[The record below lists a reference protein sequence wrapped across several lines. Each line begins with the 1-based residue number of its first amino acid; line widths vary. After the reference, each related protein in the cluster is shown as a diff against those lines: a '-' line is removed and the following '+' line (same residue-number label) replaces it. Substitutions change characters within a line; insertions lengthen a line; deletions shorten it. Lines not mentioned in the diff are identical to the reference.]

1 MSLIV
6 ALYAIKLAAR
16 QTKSPKYS
24 YGWQRA
30 EILGALINGV
40 FLLALCLSIFL
51 EAVQRFFE
59 PQGILAY
66 ALCSGL
72 IASYF
77 TTCVDSCGRQCRT
90 RVESYWIGIIP
101 RSWPRGSCTFKW
113 E

>member
-16 QTKSPKYS
+16 QTTSPKYS

-59 PQGILAY
+59 PQ
-66 ALCSGL
+66 S
-72 IASYF
+72 
-77 TTCVDSCGRQCRT
+77 TPH
-90 RVESYWIGIIP
+90 RVP
-101 RSWPRGSCTFKW
+101 LLT
-113 E
+113 

>member
-16 QTKSPKYS
+16 QTTSPKYS

-51 EAVQRFFE
+51 EAIQRFFE
-59 PQGILAY
+59 PQGM
-66 ALCSGL
+66 GL
-72 IASYF
+72 IHVSNCSYF
-77 TTCVDSCGRQCRT
+77 PTLVDFGG
-90 RVESYWIGIIP
+90 W
-101 RSWPRGSCTFKW
+101 
-113 E
+113 

>member
-6 ALYAIKLAAR
+6 ALYAIKLATR
-16 QTKSPKYS
+16 QTTSPKYS

-59 PQGILAY
+59 PQSLSLLRNSNRSNIEANILP
-66 ALCSGL
+66 CKQ
-72 IASYF
+72 ASF
-77 TTCVDSCGRQCRT
+77 VGNSLLQVADDGQSAVRQLSKFC
-90 RVESYWIGIIP
+90 
-101 RSWPRGSCTFKW
+101 
-113 E
+113 

>member
-16 QTKSPKYS
+16 QTTSPKYS

-51 EAVQRFFE
+51 EAIQRFFE
-59 PQGILAY
+59 PQCTLLVFRLA
-66 ALCSGL
+66 
-72 IASYF
+72 
-77 TTCVDSCGRQCRT
+77 D
-90 RVESYWIGIIP
+90 
-101 RSWPRGSCTFKW
+101 FKQYPNPS
-113 E
+113 

>member
-16 QTKSPKYS
+16 QTTSAKYS

-51 EAVQRFFE
+51 EAIQRFFE
-59 PQGILAY
+59 PQRTLPPK
-66 ALCSGL
+66 LSL
-72 IASYF
+72 RNESKF
-77 TTCVDSCGRQCRT
+77 SCA
-90 RVESYWIGIIP
+90 
-101 RSWPRGSCTFKW
+101 
-113 E
+113 